1 MSYTPKRCA
10 FCGKGI
16 HLGTGIMLV
25 MNDGSSKSYCSSKC
39 KVNDRKLK
47 RDPRK
52 LKWARRNL
60 TVR

>member
-1 MSYTPKRCA
+1 
-10 FCGKGI
+10 
-16 HLGTGIMLV
+16 MLV

-39 KVNDRKLK
+39 KINDRKLK